1 MGLDRLLRVCALFAG
16 ARIYPGSAVAFKL
29 DRRGHGRKPANILAT
44 LKRGKDIFS
53 CHIVELSEAGARIKL
68 ANEFA
73 VVEGTA
79 RLTAAEIG
87 DLEAEI
93 VWQKGDTVG
102 LRFTAV
108 TVRAAGNPA
117 AAKGEPRR

>member
-1 MGLDRLLRVCALFAG
+1 
-16 ARIYPGSAVAFKL
+16 VAIKL
-29 DRRGHGRKPANILAT
+29 DRRGHGRRPVNILAT

-68 ANEFA
+68 ASEFA
-73 VVEGTA
+73 VVEGVGH
-79 RLTAAEIG
+79 LTAAEIG
-87 DLEAEI
+87 DREAEI
-93 VWQKGDTVG
+93 VWQKGEMVG

-108 TVRAAGNPA
+108 KVRATGDPA